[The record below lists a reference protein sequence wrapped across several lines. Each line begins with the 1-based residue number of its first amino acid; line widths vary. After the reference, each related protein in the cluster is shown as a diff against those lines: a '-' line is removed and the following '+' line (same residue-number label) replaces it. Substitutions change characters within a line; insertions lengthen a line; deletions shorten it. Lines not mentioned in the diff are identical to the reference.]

1 MNSPVTLLV
10 LAAGMGSRYGGLKQ
24 LDPVGPCGETLLD
37 YSVYDALCAGF
48 SEIVFVIRKEIEEPF
63 RKMIGER
70 YAKAFPQLEVKYVFQ
85 KMDDLPQGFKVP
97 EGRKKPWGT
106 GHALL
111 AARHVIKNRFAV
123 INADDYYG
131 SSGYQLLANFLQ
143 EARPAHYAMVG
154 YQLKNTLSPFGTVSR
169 GVTKSTAEG
178 FLKSITEQTE
188 LRASGERVVAK
199 QPTGEELFFT
209 GEELVSLNFW
219 AFLPDFFPHLEKMF
233 EEFLKAIL
241 KSETETH
248 AEFYLPSAVSHLI
261 EEKKISVKILPTED
275 PWFGLTH
282 PSDLPQVKARLQQQ
296 IQAGYY
302 PLPLFKN

>member
-1 MNSPVTLLV
+1 MTLIV

-24 LDPVGPCGETLLD
+24 LDPVGPCGEILLD
-37 YSVYDALCAGF
+37 YSVYDALRAGF
-48 SEIVFVIRKEIEEPF
+48 SEIIFVIRKEIEEPF

-70 YAKAFPQLEVKYVFQ
+70 YKKAFPQLEVKYVFQ

-97 EGRKKPWGT
+97 EGRTKPWGT

-111 AARHVIKNRFAV
+111 SARHVIKTPFAV

-154 YQLKNTLSPFGTVSR
+154 YQLKNTLSPFGAVSR

-199 QPTGEELFFT
+199 QATGEELFFT

-219 AFLPDFFPHLEKMF
+219 AFLPDFFPHLEKLF
-233 EEFLKAIL
+233 EEFLNDSL
-241 KSETETH
+241 KPEQETR

-261 EEKKISVKILPTED
+261 AEKKISVKILPTED

-282 PSDLPQVKARLQQQ
+282 PSDLPQVKAGLQER
-296 IQAGYY
+296 IEARYY
-302 PLPLFKN
+302 PSPLFKN